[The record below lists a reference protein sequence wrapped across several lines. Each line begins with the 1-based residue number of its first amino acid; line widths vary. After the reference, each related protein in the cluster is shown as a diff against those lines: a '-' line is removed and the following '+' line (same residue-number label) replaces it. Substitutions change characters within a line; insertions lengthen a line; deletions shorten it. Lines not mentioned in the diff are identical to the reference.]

1 MPWAKPVVC
10 RKEERMKRGIWK
22 KVLALSLAAVMG
34 LGLAACSG
42 GNDNQGGQD
51 GIGGGDVGTSGGVKT
66 SQQGKE
72 NVYSYQELNL
82 LGRNDNVSNLSYQDG
97 KLYFLVYNYGGSG
110 EETSENNKF
119 GYYKA
124 NIDGSDSSFV
134 ELALPEREGSNS
146 WINSAFV
153 SNAGYVYAV
162 DSCTYEDTS
171 DPNNY
176 VYEDRFYLD
185 CWNMEGSLQ
194 WSKQIIANKPGEWSY
209 CGQVL
214 DGGEGRVLAVLSGNK
229 NETVLYSPQGEEI
242 SRKEMS
248 GDIIDRSA
256 LIYANGDGTLTM
268 IYNDEAYTKR
278 YMASYDI
285 EAGTL
290 GEQTE
295 LPFHDNFGIRGGT
308 GQDLLLANNM
318 GLYTWSPGDA
328 EPKML
333 MNSINS
339 DLLADDIN
347 MVLWIDD
354 QHFAAVYHDIRTY
367 AQKCACFT
375 YVDPAD
381 IPDKKELVLGGSYVG
396 SEIRA
401 KVIQFN
407 QSNSQYRITLKD
419 YSIYNSP
426 EDWTAGQTRLN
437 NDIISGKMPDI
448 MMFTDL
454 NSYRNYVSKGALAD
468 IGKLLAADP
477 ELGGLEYLQN
487 VWDAYSVNGQLYAVI
502 PSFNVQTMVAKKSLV
517 GEPKSWTMADVE
529 AVLATMPQG
538 AAAFGDMTRDGF
550 IYNILSYGGKDFI
563 DLETGECHFDSQEFI
578 DMLEY
583 AKTLP
588 KESYK
593 EDEDYDYFSHENQ
606 YRENRSL
613 MRELYISNIEDCKY
627 QIKGYMGEEVSY
639 VGFPTSDSKGSCLGI
654 SGSALMIS
662 ANSQQQDEAW
672 QFVRQF
678 LTEEYQT
685 SSELYS
691 MPVLKSAFLA
701 KAAKATERSYWTDEN
716 GNKEYYDD
724 YWTINGEQ
732 VVLEPFTQEEVE
744 EICQFIYGVNRT
756 AYYNEEIR
764 NIIIEDA
771 EAFFSGQRSA
781 QEVAG
786 IIQSRAQ
793 VYINENR

>member
-1 MPWAKPVVC
+1 
-10 RKEERMKRGIWK
+10 MKKGIWK
-22 KVLALSLAAVMG
+22 KVIALSLAAVMG

-42 GNDNQGGQD
+42 GDDNQGGQD
-51 GIGGGDVGTSGGVKT
+51 GIGGGDEGTSGGVKT

-248 GDIIDRSA
+248 GDIIERSA

-295 LPFHDNFGIRGGT
+295 LPFHDNFGIRGGI

-407 QSNSQYRITLKD
+407 QSNSQFRITLKD

-517 GEPKSWTMADVE
+517 GEPQSWTMADVE

-563 DLETGECHFDSQEFI
+563 DLETGECHFDPQEFI

>member
-1 MPWAKPVVC
+1 
-10 RKEERMKRGIWK
+10 MKKGIWK
-22 KVLALSLAAVMG
+22 KVIALSLAAVMG

-42 GNDNQGGQD
+42 GDDNQGGQD
-51 GIGGGDVGTSGGVKT
+51 GIGGGDEGTSGGVKT

-248 GDIIDRSA
+248 GDIIERSA

-517 GEPKSWTMADVE
+517 GEPQSWTMADVE

>member
-1 MPWAKPVVC
+1 
-10 RKEERMKRGIWK
+10 MKKGIWK
-22 KVLALSLAAVMG
+22 KVIALSLAAVMG

-42 GNDNQGGQD
+42 GDDNQGGQD
-51 GIGGGDVGTSGGVKT
+51 GIGGGDEGTSGGVKT

-248 GDIIDRSA
+248 GDIIERSA

-295 LPFHDNFGIRGGT
+295 LPFRDNFGIRGGT

-517 GEPKSWTMADVE
+517 GEPQSWTMADVE

>member
-1 MPWAKPVVC
+1 
-10 RKEERMKRGIWK
+10 MKKGIWK
-22 KVLALSLAAVMG
+22 KVIALSLAAVMG

-42 GNDNQGGQD
+42 GDDNQGGQD
-51 GIGGGDVGTSGGVKT
+51 GIGGGDEGTSGGVKT

-517 GEPKSWTMADVE
+517 GEPQSWTMADVE

-793 VYINENR
+793 VYVNENR

>member
-1 MPWAKPVVC
+1 
-10 RKEERMKRGIWK
+10 MKKGIWK
-22 KVLALSLAAVMG
+22 KVIALSLAAVMG

-42 GNDNQGGQD
+42 GDDNQGGQD
-51 GIGGGDVGTSGGVKT
+51 GIGGGDEGTSGGVKT

-248 GDIIDRSA
+248 GDIIERSA

-517 GEPKSWTMADVE
+517 GEPQSWTMADVE

-691 MPVLKSAFLA
+691 MLVLKSAFLA

>member
-1 MPWAKPVVC
+1 
-10 RKEERMKRGIWK
+10 MKKGIWK
-22 KVLALSLAAVMG
+22 KVIALSLAAVMG

-42 GNDNQGGQD
+42 GDDNQGGQD

-248 GDIIDRSA
+248 GDIIERSA

-295 LPFHDNFGIRGGT
+295 LPFHDNFGIRGGI

-517 GEPKSWTMADVE
+517 GGPQSWTMADVE

-538 AAAFGDMTRDGF
+538 AAAFGDMTRGGF

>member
-1 MPWAKPVVC
+1 
-10 RKEERMKRGIWK
+10 MKKGIWK
-22 KVLALSLAAVMG
+22 KVIALSLAAVMG

-42 GNDNQGGQD
+42 GDDNQGGQD
-51 GIGGGDVGTSGGVKT
+51 GIGGGDEGTSGGVKT

-248 GDIIDRSA
+248 GDIIERSA

-295 LPFHDNFGIRGGT
+295 LPFHDNFGIRGGI

-407 QSNSQYRITLKD
+407 QSNSQFRITLKD

-517 GEPKSWTMADVE
+517 GEPQSWTMADVE

-732 VVLEPFTQEEVE
+732 VVLKPFTQEEVE

>member
-1 MPWAKPVVC
+1 
-10 RKEERMKRGIWK
+10 MKKGIWK

-42 GNDNQGGQD
+42 GDDNQGGQD
-51 GIGGGDVGTSGGVKT
+51 GIGGGDEGTSGGVKT

-248 GDIIDRSA
+248 GDIIERSA

-295 LPFHDNFGIRGGT
+295 LPFHDNFGIRGGI

-517 GEPKSWTMADVE
+517 GEPQSWTMADVE

>member
-1 MPWAKPVVC
+1 
-10 RKEERMKRGIWK
+10 MKKGIWK
-22 KVLALSLAAVMG
+22 KVIALSLAAVMG

-42 GNDNQGGQD
+42 GDDNQGGQD
-51 GIGGGDVGTSGGVKT
+51 GIGGGDEGTSGGVKT

-248 GDIIDRSA
+248 GDIIERSA

-295 LPFHDNFGIRGGT
+295 LPFHDNFGIRGGI

-517 GEPKSWTMADVE
+517 GEPQSWTMADVE

>member
-1 MPWAKPVVC
+1 
-10 RKEERMKRGIWK
+10 MKKGIWK
-22 KVLALSLAAVMG
+22 KVIALSLAAVMG

-42 GNDNQGGQD
+42 GDDNQGGQD

-248 GDIIDRSA
+248 GDIIERSA

-517 GEPKSWTMADVE
+517 GEPQSWTMADVE

-538 AAAFGDMTRDGF
+538 AAAFGDMTRGGF

>member
-1 MPWAKPVVC
+1 
-10 RKEERMKRGIWK
+10 MKKGIWK
-22 KVLALSLAAVMG
+22 KVIALSLAAVMG

-42 GNDNQGGQD
+42 GDDNQGGQD
-51 GIGGGDVGTSGGVKT
+51 GIGGGDEGTSGGVKT

-82 LGRNDNVSNLSYQDG
+82 LSRNDNVSNLSYQDG

-248 GDIIDRSA
+248 GDIIERSA

-517 GEPKSWTMADVE
+517 GEPQSWTMADVE

-538 AAAFGDMTRDGF
+538 AAAFGDMTRGGF

>member
-1 MPWAKPVVC
+1 
-10 RKEERMKRGIWK
+10 MKKGIWK
-22 KVLALSLAAVMG
+22 KVIALSLAAVMG

-42 GNDNQGGQD
+42 GDDNQGGQD
-51 GIGGGDVGTSGGVKT
+51 GIGGGDEGTSGGVKT

-248 GDIIDRSA
+248 GDIIERSA

-295 LPFHDNFGIRGGT
+295 LPFHDNFGIRGGI

-487 VWDAYSVNGQLYAVI
+487 VWDAYSINGQLYAVI

-517 GEPKSWTMADVE
+517 GEPQSWTMADVE

>member
-1 MPWAKPVVC
+1 
-10 RKEERMKRGIWK
+10 MKKGIWK

-42 GNDNQGGQD
+42 GDDNQGGQD

-110 EETSENNKF
+110 EEISENNKF

-162 DSCTYEDTS
+162 DSCTYEDAS

-229 NETVLYSPQGEEI
+229 NEMVLYSPQGEEI
-242 SRKEMS
+242 SRKEIS

-295 LPFHDNFGIRGGT
+295 LPFHDNFGIRGGI
-308 GQDLLLANNM
+308 GQNLLLANNM

-347 MVLWIDD
+347 MVQWIDD

-407 QSNSQYRITLKD
+407 KSNSQYRITLKD

-448 MMFTDL
+448 MMLTDL

-517 GEPKSWTMADVE
+517 GEPQSWTMADVE

-550 IYNILSYGGKDFI
+550 IYDILSYGGKDFI

-593 EDEDYDYFSHENQ
+593 EDEDYDYFFHENQ

-662 ANSQQQDEAW
+662 ANSQQQDAAW

-793 VYINENR
+793 VYVNENR

>member
-1 MPWAKPVVC
+1 
-10 RKEERMKRGIWK
+10 MKRGIWK

>member
-1 MPWAKPVVC
+1 
-10 RKEERMKRGIWK
+10 MKKGIWK
-22 KVLALSLAAVMG
+22 KVIALSLAAVMG

-42 GNDNQGGQD
+42 GDDNQGGQD
-51 GIGGGDVGTSGGVKT
+51 GIGGGDEGTSGGVKT

-248 GDIIDRSA
+248 GDIIERSA

-295 LPFHDNFGIRGGT
+295 LPFHDNFGIHGGT

-517 GEPKSWTMADVE
+517 GEPQSWTMADVE

>member
-517 GEPKSWTMADVE
+517 GEPQSWTMADVE

-654 SGSALMIS
+654 SGSALMVS

>member
-1 MPWAKPVVC
+1 
-10 RKEERMKRGIWK
+10 MKKGIWK
-22 KVLALSLAAVMG
+22 KVIALSLAAVMG

-42 GNDNQGGQD
+42 GDDNQGGQD
-51 GIGGGDVGTSGGVKT
+51 GIGGGDEGTSGGVKT

-82 LGRNDNVSNLSYQDG
+82 LSRNDNVSNLSYQDG

-248 GDIIDRSA
+248 GDIIERSA

-295 LPFHDNFGIRGGT
+295 LPFHDNFGIRGGI

-517 GEPKSWTMADVE
+517 GEPQSWTMADVE

-538 AAAFGDMTRDGF
+538 AAAFGDMTRGGF

>member
-1 MPWAKPVVC
+1 
-10 RKEERMKRGIWK
+10 
-22 KVLALSLAAVMG
+22 
-34 LGLAACSG
+34 
-42 GNDNQGGQD
+42 
-51 GIGGGDVGTSGGVKT
+51 
-66 SQQGKE
+66 
-72 NVYSYQELNL
+72 
-82 LGRNDNVSNLSYQDG
+82 
-97 KLYFLVYNYGGSG
+97 
-110 EETSENNKF
+110 
-119 GYYKA
+119 
-124 NIDGSDSSFV
+124 
-134 ELALPEREGSNS
+134 
-146 WINSAFV
+146 
-153 SNAGYVYAV
+153 
-162 DSCTYEDTS
+162 
-171 DPNNY
+171 
-176 VYEDRFYLD
+176 
-185 CWNMEGSLQ
+185 
-194 WSKQIIANKPGEWSY
+194 
-209 CGQVL
+209 
-214 DGGEGRVLAVLSGNK
+214 
-229 NETVLYSPQGEEI
+229 
-242 SRKEMS
+242 
-248 GDIIDRSA
+248 
-256 LIYANGDGTLTM
+256 
-268 IYNDEAYTKR
+268 
-278 YMASYDI
+278 
-285 EAGTL
+285 
-290 GEQTE
+290 
-295 LPFHDNFGIRGGT
+295 
-308 GQDLLLANNM
+308 
-318 GLYTWSPGDA
+318 
-328 EPKML
+328 ML

-347 MVLWIDD
+347 MVQWIDD

-407 QSNSQYRITLKD
+407 KSNSQYRITLKD

-448 MMFTDL
+448 MMLTDL

-517 GEPKSWTMADVE
+517 GEPQSWTMADVE

-550 IYNILSYGGKDFI
+550 IYDILSYGGKDFI

-593 EDEDYDYFSHENQ
+593 EDEDYDYFFHENQ

-662 ANSQQQDEAW
+662 ANSQQQDAAW

-793 VYINENR
+793 VYVNENR

>member
-1 MPWAKPVVC
+1 M
-10 RKEERMKRGIWK
+10 
-22 KVLALSLAAVMG
+22 
-34 LGLAACSG
+34 
-42 GNDNQGGQD
+42 
-51 GIGGGDVGTSGGVKT
+51 KT

-248 GDIIDRSA
+248 GDIIERSA

-517 GEPKSWTMADVE
+517 GEPQSWTMADVE

>member
-1 MPWAKPVVC
+1 
-10 RKEERMKRGIWK
+10 
-22 KVLALSLAAVMG
+22 
-34 LGLAACSG
+34 
-42 GNDNQGGQD
+42 
-51 GIGGGDVGTSGGVKT
+51 
-66 SQQGKE
+66 
-72 NVYSYQELNL
+72 
-82 LGRNDNVSNLSYQDG
+82 
-97 KLYFLVYNYGGSG
+97 
-110 EETSENNKF
+110 
-119 GYYKA
+119 
-124 NIDGSDSSFV
+124 
-134 ELALPEREGSNS
+134 
-146 WINSAFV
+146 
-153 SNAGYVYAV
+153 
-162 DSCTYEDTS
+162 
-171 DPNNY
+171 
-176 VYEDRFYLD
+176 
-185 CWNMEGSLQ
+185 
-194 WSKQIIANKPGEWSY
+194 
-209 CGQVL
+209 
-214 DGGEGRVLAVLSGNK
+214 
-229 NETVLYSPQGEEI
+229 
-242 SRKEMS
+242 
-248 GDIIDRSA
+248 
-256 LIYANGDGTLTM
+256 
-268 IYNDEAYTKR
+268 
-278 YMASYDI
+278 
-285 EAGTL
+285 
-290 GEQTE
+290 
-295 LPFHDNFGIRGGT
+295 
-308 GQDLLLANNM
+308 
-318 GLYTWSPGDA
+318 
-328 EPKML
+328 
-333 MNSINS
+333 
-339 DLLADDIN
+339 
-347 MVLWIDD
+347 
-354 QHFAAVYHDIRTY
+354 
-367 AQKCACFT
+367 
-375 YVDPAD
+375 
-381 IPDKKELVLGGSYVG
+381 
-396 SEIRA
+396 
-401 KVIQFN
+401 
-407 QSNSQYRITLKD
+407 
-419 YSIYNSP
+419 
-426 EDWTAGQTRLN
+426 
-437 NDIISGKMPDI
+437 
-448 MMFTDL
+448 MFTDL

-468 IGKLLAADP
+468 IGKLLAADQ

-517 GEPKSWTMADVE
+517 GEPQSWTMADVE

>member
-1 MPWAKPVVC
+1 
-10 RKEERMKRGIWK
+10 MKRGIWK

-517 GEPKSWTMADVE
+517 GEPQSWTMADVE

-654 SGSALMIS
+654 SGSALMVS

>member
-1 MPWAKPVVC
+1 
-10 RKEERMKRGIWK
+10 MKRGIWK

-295 LPFHDNFGIRGGT
+295 LPFHDNFGIRGGI

-517 GEPKSWTMADVE
+517 GEPQSWTMADVE

>member
-1 MPWAKPVVC
+1 
-10 RKEERMKRGIWK
+10 MKKGIWK
-22 KVLALSLAAVMG
+22 KVIALSLAAVMG

-42 GNDNQGGQD
+42 GDDNQGGQD
-51 GIGGGDVGTSGGVKT
+51 GIGGGDEGTSGGVKT

-248 GDIIDRSA
+248 GDIIERSA

-517 GEPKSWTMADVE
+517 GEPQSWTMADVE

-793 VYINENR
+793 VYVNENR

>member
-1 MPWAKPVVC
+1 
-10 RKEERMKRGIWK
+10 MKKGIWK
-22 KVLALSLAAVMG
+22 KVIALSLAAVMG

-42 GNDNQGGQD
+42 GDDNQGGQD
-51 GIGGGDVGTSGGVKT
+51 GIGGGDEGTSGGVKT

-248 GDIIDRSA
+248 GDIIERSA

-295 LPFHDNFGIRGGT
+295 LPFHDNFGIRGGI

-407 QSNSQYRITLKD
+407 QSNSQFRITLKD

-517 GEPKSWTMADVE
+517 GEPQSWTMADVE

-793 VYINENR
+793 VYVNENR

>member
-295 LPFHDNFGIRGGT
+295 LPFHDNFGIRGGI

-517 GEPKSWTMADVE
+517 GEPQSWTMADVE

>member
-1 MPWAKPVVC
+1 
-10 RKEERMKRGIWK
+10 MKKGIWK
-22 KVLALSLAAVMG
+22 KVIALSLAAVMG

-42 GNDNQGGQD
+42 GDDNQGGQD
-51 GIGGGDVGTSGGVKT
+51 GIGGGDEGTSGGVKT

-248 GDIIDRSA
+248 GDIIERSA

-517 GEPKSWTMADVE
+517 GEPQSWTMADVE
-529 AVLATMPQG
+529 AGLATMPQG

>member
-1 MPWAKPVVC
+1 
-10 RKEERMKRGIWK
+10 MKKGIWK
-22 KVLALSLAAVMG
+22 KVIALSLAAVMG

-42 GNDNQGGQD
+42 GDDNQGGQD
-51 GIGGGDVGTSGGVKT
+51 GIGGGDEGTSGGVKT

-248 GDIIDRSA
+248 GDIIDRSV

-517 GEPKSWTMADVE
+517 GEPQSWTMADVE

-793 VYINENR
+793 VYVNENR

>member
-1 MPWAKPVVC
+1 
-10 RKEERMKRGIWK
+10 MKKGIWK
-22 KVLALSLAAVMG
+22 KVIALSLAAVMG

-42 GNDNQGGQD
+42 GDDNQGGQD
-51 GIGGGDVGTSGGVKT
+51 GIGGGDEGTSGGVKT

-82 LGRNDNVSNLSYQDG
+82 LSRNDNVSNLSYQDG

-171 DPNNY
+171 DPDNY

-248 GDIIDRSA
+248 GDIIERSA

-295 LPFHDNFGIRGGT
+295 LPFHDNFGIRGGI

-517 GEPKSWTMADVE
+517 GEPQSWTMADVE

-538 AAAFGDMTRDGF
+538 AAAFGDMTRGGF

>member
-1 MPWAKPVVC
+1 
-10 RKEERMKRGIWK
+10 MKKGIWK
-22 KVLALSLAAVMG
+22 KVIALSLAAVMG

-42 GNDNQGGQD
+42 GDDNQGGQD

-82 LGRNDNVSNLSYQDG
+82 LSRNDNVSNLSYQDG

-248 GDIIDRSA
+248 GDIIERSA

-295 LPFHDNFGIRGGT
+295 LPFHDNFGIRGGI

-517 GEPKSWTMADVE
+517 GEPQSWTMADVE

-538 AAAFGDMTRDGF
+538 AAAFGDMTRGGF

>member
-1 MPWAKPVVC
+1 
-10 RKEERMKRGIWK
+10 MKKGIWK
-22 KVLALSLAAVMG
+22 KVIALSLAAVMG

-42 GNDNQGGQD
+42 GDDNQGGQD

-248 GDIIDRSA
+248 GDIIERSA

-295 LPFHDNFGIRGGT
+295 LPFHDNFGIRGGI

-517 GEPKSWTMADVE
+517 GEPQSWTMADVE

>member
-1 MPWAKPVVC
+1 
-10 RKEERMKRGIWK
+10 MKKGIWK
-22 KVLALSLAAVMG
+22 KVIALSLAAVMG

-42 GNDNQGGQD
+42 GDDNQGGQD
-51 GIGGGDVGTSGGVKT
+51 GIGGGDEGTSGGVKT

-248 GDIIDRSA
+248 GDIIERSA

-295 LPFHDNFGIRGGT
+295 LPFHDNFGIRGGI

-407 QSNSQYRITLKD
+407 QSNSQFRITLKD

-517 GEPKSWTMADVE
+517 GEPQSWTMADVE

>member
-1 MPWAKPVVC
+1 
-10 RKEERMKRGIWK
+10 MKKGIWK
-22 KVLALSLAAVMG
+22 KVIALSLAAVMG

-42 GNDNQGGQD
+42 GDDNQGGQD
-51 GIGGGDVGTSGGVKT
+51 CIGGGDEGTSGGVKT

-248 GDIIDRSA
+248 GDIIERSA

-517 GEPKSWTMADVE
+517 GEPQSWTMADVE

-678 LTEEYQT
+678 LTKEYQT

-793 VYINENR
+793 VYVNENR

>member
-1 MPWAKPVVC
+1 
-10 RKEERMKRGIWK
+10 MKKGIWK
-22 KVLALSLAAVMG
+22 KVIALSLAAVMG
-34 LGLAACSG
+34 LGLACSG
-42 GNDNQGGQD
+42 GDDNQGGQD
-51 GIGGGDVGTSGGVKT
+51 GIGGGDEGTSGGVKT

-248 GDIIDRSA
+248 GDIIERSA

-517 GEPKSWTMADVE
+517 GEPQSWTMADVE

-793 VYINENR
+793 VYVNENR

>member
-1 MPWAKPVVC
+1 
-10 RKEERMKRGIWK
+10 MKKGIWK
-22 KVLALSLAAVMG
+22 KVIALSLAAVMG

-42 GNDNQGGQD
+42 GDDNQGGQD

-248 GDIIDRSA
+248 GDIIERSA

-295 LPFHDNFGIRGGT
+295 LPFHDNFGIRGGI

-517 GEPKSWTMADVE
+517 GEPQSWTMADVE

-538 AAAFGDMTRDGF
+538 AAAFGDMTRGGF

>member
-1 MPWAKPVVC
+1 
-10 RKEERMKRGIWK
+10 MKKGIWK
-22 KVLALSLAAVMG
+22 KVIALSLAAVMG

-42 GNDNQGGQD
+42 GDDNQGGQD
-51 GIGGGDVGTSGGVKT
+51 GIGGGDEGTSGGVKT

-134 ELALPEREGSNS
+134 ELALPEREVSNS

-248 GDIIDRSA
+248 GDIIERSA

-517 GEPKSWTMADVE
+517 GEPQSWTMADVE

-793 VYINENR
+793 VYVNENR

>member
-1 MPWAKPVVC
+1 
-10 RKEERMKRGIWK
+10 MKRGIWK
-22 KVLALSLAAVMG
+22 KVIALSLAAVMG
-34 LGLAACSG
+34 LGLAACNGGSG
-42 GNDNQGGQD
+42 DANRDGQG
-51 GIGGGDVGTSGGVKT
+51 GIGGSDVGTSGGVKT

-72 NVYSYQELNL
+72 NVYSYQELDL
-82 LGRNDNVSNLSYQDG
+82 LGSNDNVSSISYRDG
-97 KLYFLVYNYGGSG
+97 KLFLLVYNYGGSG
-110 EETSENNKF
+110 EETSENNLF

-124 NIDGSDSSFV
+124 NTDGSDSSFV
-134 ELALPEREGSNS
+134 ELALPEREESNS

-153 SNAGYVYAV
+153 SDAGYVYAV
-162 DSCTYEDTS
+162 CSCTYEDTS

-176 VYEDRFYLD
+176 VYEDRYYLD

-209 CGQVL
+209 CSQVL
-214 DGGEGRVLAVLSGNK
+214 DGGEGRVLAVMGGNK

-242 SRKEMS
+242 SRKEVS
-248 GDIIDRSA
+248 SDIFGRSA
-256 LIYANGDGTLTM
+256 LIYSNGDGTLTV
-268 IYNDEAYTKR
+268 IYFDEAYTRR
-278 YMASYDI
+278 YMASYDV

-295 LPFHDNFGIRGGT
+295 LPFHDNLGIHRGS
-308 GQDLLLANNM
+308 GQDLLLVNNM
-318 GLYTWSPGDA
+318 GVYTWSPGDA
-328 EPKML
+328 EPRML

-339 DLLADDIN
+339 DLLADDIT
-347 MVLWIDD
+347 MIQWIDD
-354 QHFAAVYHDIRTY
+354 QHFVAIYHDISTY
-367 AQKCACFT
+367 AQKCAYFT

-381 IPDKKELVLGGSYVG
+381 IPDKKELVLGGSYVS
-396 SEIRA
+396 SEIRT

-407 QSNSQYRITLKD
+407 RSNSQYRITLKD
-419 YSIYNSP
+419 YSIYNTP

-437 NDIISGKMPDI
+437 NDIISGQMPDI
-448 MMFTDL
+448 MMLTDM

-487 VWDAYSVNGQLYAVI
+487 VWEAYSVNGQLYAVI
-502 PSFNVQTMVAKKSLV
+502 PSFNVQTMIAKKSLV
-517 GEPKSWTMADVE
+517 GEPQSWTMADVE
-529 AVLATMPQG
+529 TVLATMPQG
-538 AAAFGDMTRDGF
+538 ATAFGDMVRDSF

-563 DLETGECHFDSQEFI
+563 DLETGKCYFDSQEFI

-583 AKTLP
+583 AKNLP
-588 KESYK
+588 KENYK
-593 EDEDYDYFSHENQ
+593 EDEDYDYSHYENQ

-613 MRELYISNIEDCKY
+613 MRELFISNIADCKY
-627 QIKGYMGEEVSY
+627 QIKGYMGEEVSF
-639 VGFPTSDSKGSCLGI
+639 VGFPTSDSNGSYLSV

-662 ANSQQQDEAW
+662 ANSQQQEGAW
-672 QFVRQF
+672 QFARQF
-678 LTEEYQT
+678 LTQEYQT
-685 SSELYS
+685 SSGLYS

-701 KAAKATERSYWTDEN
+701 KAAEATERPYWTDQN

-732 VVLEPFTQEEVE
+732 VVLEPFTQEEVDK
-744 EICQFIYGVNRT
+744 ICQFIYGVNRT
-756 AYYNEEIR
+756 AFYSEEIR
-764 NIIIEDA
+764 NIIMEDA

-793 VYINENR
+793 LYMNENQ

>member
-1 MPWAKPVVC
+1 
-10 RKEERMKRGIWK
+10 
-22 KVLALSLAAVMG
+22 MG

-42 GNDNQGGQD
+42 GDDNQGGQD
-51 GIGGGDVGTSGGVKT
+51 GIGGGDEGTSGGVKT

-248 GDIIDRSA
+248 GDIIERSA

-517 GEPKSWTMADVE
+517 GEPQSWTMADVE

>member
-1 MPWAKPVVC
+1 
-10 RKEERMKRGIWK
+10 MKKGIWK
-22 KVLALSLAAVMG
+22 KVIALSLAAVMG

-42 GNDNQGGQD
+42 GDDNQGGQD
-51 GIGGGDVGTSGGVKT
+51 GIGGGDEGTSGGVKT

-248 GDIIDRSA
+248 GDIIERSA

-517 GEPKSWTMADVE
+517 GEPQSWTMADVE

-793 VYINENR
+793 VFINENR